1 MEGSYVRSGQ
11 AARLF
16 GKSRRTISRW
26 AKQAKLHPTD
36 SSIGGHYQFPRQ
48 EFAGVTLVPE
58 SWLPSMPP
66 TGTRVTVA
74 TTLSIIVSV
83 LFDLLKERGRDNF
96 YIAEK
101 LKSEVCQELKEQVIL
116 IVLPR
121 DVVSKH
127 WRLREGTEKLQKAV
141 SAISHKVEQLLAK
154 EIDKAMYSL

>member
-1 MEGSYVRSGQ
+1 
-11 AARLF
+11 
-16 GKSRRTISRW
+16 
-26 AKQAKLHPTD
+26 
-36 SSIGGHYQFPRQ
+36 
-48 EFAGVTLVPE
+48 
-58 SWLPSMPP
+58 MPP